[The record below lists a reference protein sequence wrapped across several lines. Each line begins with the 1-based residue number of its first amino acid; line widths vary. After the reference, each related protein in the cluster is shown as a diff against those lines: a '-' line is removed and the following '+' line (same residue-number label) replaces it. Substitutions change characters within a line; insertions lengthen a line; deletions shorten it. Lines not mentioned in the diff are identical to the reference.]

1 MTTHNDL
8 FEARTALESASGTFT
23 YYRLEALTKWGVQG
37 LDRLPCTIKILL
49 ENVLRHAGG
58 ELVNEDEVLSLARWV
73 PGQAAQSAAEYAF
86 LPARVLLQDFTGVPA
101 VADLAAMRS
110 AVARM
115 GGDAQKVN
123 PLVPADLVIDHSVQV
138 DLFGSTL
145 AFARNVER
153 EYERN
158 SERYGLLRWGQQA
171 FRNFRVV
178 PPGTGIVHQVNLEYL
193 ASVVMTKNEHGE
205 TLAFPDTLVGTDSHT
220 TMING
225 LGVLGWGVGGIEAEA
240 VLLGQPL
247 YLLTPE
253 VIGVRL
259 TGALPGGSTATDLV
273 LTVTQMLRKRGVV
286 AKFVEFCGPGLSQL
300 PLADR
305 ATISNMSPE
314 FGATATLFPV
324 DAETLRY
331 LRETGRSPELVDLVE
346 RYTKAQGLFRTDDI
360 AEPQF
365 DDLLELD
372 LGTIEPSLA
381 GPRRPQDR
389 VAMHDLGRVFREAFA
404 DRFKDEQADNVT
416 ENALIRLG
424 TESGQANSDPV
435 TLSGG
440 QVTQKEDRDKKL
452 AEGSGHGHSNGY
464 NGPGKDVLVTM
475 GDTQMHM
482 TDGSVAIAAITSC
495 TNTSNPSVMIAAGL
509 LAKHAVER
517 GLSVKPTVK
526 TSLAPGSRAVIDY
539 LTNADLLAYLEALRF
554 HLVGF
559 GCTTC
564 IAEGTPVLLANGTAR
579 RIEQMPSAG
588 GAALL
593 APTADGRLGT
603 ATQTEMMIQGE
614 RECVSLTLQDGRT
627 LVCTPDHE
635 LLCTDGRWVR
645 ADQLVLGQDR
655 VVVGLEVPLD
665 EPGDDEAGYALHVG
679 NLTFT
684 MDTSHERLRTLAF
697 ARLLG
702 HLLSDGSISLLGQ
715 GRMHVGQA
723 MDREA
728 VLDDVELLVGY
739 RPAATRYDQ
748 WKWTIVLPKPLTD
761 AISTLPGVRTGRRI
775 QQAPTLPAFVLDE
788 SCPVTVVREFLGGLF
803 GADGHAPVLH
813 RWGKR
818 EEEATLEPPAYSQST
833 IPEHV
838 LALKQVMDDVTRL
851 LARCGVKI
859 NGANTYEYPTRRATS
874 SYPTAQDGIPRVE
887 VRLELS
893 DGLSFV
899 ERVGFRYCMDK
910 ALRASAA
917 AVYWRLVNQIHRQ
930 RLWMS
935 DRLEE
940 LHQADYELSFSRAR
954 KTAAVELMEREAVVF
969 PHYAL
974 LEGHDRFSRLP
985 QSTARKFQP
994 LHRDSCDF
1002 PSPIELFS
1010 KIGVR
1015 EWFAPLRSRADA
1027 ETSKRYCIE
1036 KEARTLPTFALQVV
1050 ERRSAGRRAVFD
1062 LAVNDLHAFVAG
1074 TVAVHNCI
1082 GNSGPLADPVAE
1094 AVQENDLVVAAVLS
1108 GNRNFEGRIHPQ
1120 VRASFLASPP
1130 LVVAYALAG
1139 TVDID
1144 LTKDPLGTDVN
1155 GEAVY
1160 LRDLWPTQKEV
1171 SEVVAQSVTPE
1182 VFAKNYASVFVG
1194 DEHWRSLSNST
1205 GELFDWDPNSTYI
1218 QEPPFFQGMS
1228 PEPQGV
1234 KNIRGARVLAM
1245 LDDSITTDH
1254 ISPAGS
1260 FSPTSPAGRY
1270 LIEKGVEKRDFNT
1283 YGARRGNHEVMVRGT
1298 FGNIR
1303 LRNHL
1308 TPDKEGYYTVH
1319 LPDGEQTTIYEA
1331 SMCYQQEGV
1340 PLLVIAGKEY
1350 GSGSSRDWAAKG
1362 PLLLGVRA
1370 VIAESFERIHRSN
1383 LVGMGILPLQFKQG
1397 ESKESLGL
1405 TGKEVYDIEGI
1416 EEGLKPRQE
1425 VTVKVTREDGSTFS
1439 FQTLARLDSPIDVT
1453 YYENGGILPTVLRRL
1468 MKA

>member
-1 MTTHNDL
+1 MTTDKKGM
-8 FEARTALESASGTFT
+8 FGARTTLQGVSRNIT
-23 YYRLEALTKWGVQG
+23 YYQLDSLSQRGVQG
-37 LDRLPCTIKILL
+37 IDRLPFTVKILL
-49 ENVLRHAGG
+49 ENALHHAGG
-58 ELVNEDEVLSLARWV
+58 ELVSEDDVLSLARWL
-73 PGQAAQSAAEYAF
+73 PGQAAKSDAEYPF

-110 AVARM
+110 AMARM
-115 GGDAQKVN
+115 HGDPQKVN

-158 SERYGLLRWGQQA
+158 SERYALLRWGQQA
-171 FRNFRVV
+171 FSNFRVV

-193 ASVVMTKNEHGE
+193 ASVVMTKEEQGE
-205 TLAFPDTLVGTDSHT
+205 TVAFPDTLIGTDSHT
-220 TMING
+220 TMVNG
-225 LGVLGWGVGGIEAEA
+225 LGVLGWGAGGIEAEA

-253 VIGVRL
+253 VIGMRL
-259 TGALPGGSTATDLV
+259 VGALPEGATATDLV
-273 LTVTQMLRKRGVV
+273 LTVTQILRKRGVV
-286 AKFVEFCGPGLSQL
+286 AKFVEFTGPGLSQL

-314 FGATATLFPV
+314 FGATSTLFPV

-331 LRETGRSPELVDLVE
+331 LRSTGRDPELVNLVE
-346 RYTKAQGLFRTDDI
+346 RYTRAQGLFRTDDTP
-360 AEPQF
+360 EPQF

-389 VAMHDLGRVFREAFA
+389 VAMRNLGQAFRTAFA
-404 DRFKDEQADNVT
+404 DRFKLGQDNGAIA
-416 ENALIRLG
+416 NALIRLG
-424 TESGQANSDPV
+424 TEGGKANPDPV
-435 TLSGG
+435 A
-440 QVTQKEDRDKKL
+440 QREDEEKK
-452 AEGSGHGHSNGY
+452 AGKSKDDNGTSTSSQNGH
-464 NGPGKDVLVTM
+464 GKDVLVSISGTES
-475 GDTQMHM
+475 HM
-482 TDGSVAIAAITSC
+482 TNGSVAIAAITSC
-495 TNTSNPSVMIAAGL
+495 TNTSNPSVMVAAGL

-526 TSLAPGSRAVIDY
+526 TSLAPGSRAVMDY
-539 LTNADLLAYLEALRF
+539 LTNADLLPYLEALRF

-564 IAEGTPVLLANGTAR
+564 I
-579 RIEQMPSAG
+579 
-588 GAALL
+588 
-593 APTADGRLGT
+593 
-603 ATQTEMMIQGE
+603 
-614 RECVSLTLQDGRT
+614 
-627 LVCTPDHE
+627 
-635 LLCTDGRWVR
+635 
-645 ADQLVLGQDR
+645 
-655 VVVGLEVPLD
+655 
-665 EPGDDEAGYALHVG
+665 
-679 NLTFT
+679 
-684 MDTSHERLRTLAF
+684 
-697 ARLLG
+697 
-702 HLLSDGSISLLGQ
+702 
-715 GRMHVGQA
+715 
-723 MDREA
+723 
-728 VLDDVELLVGY
+728 
-739 RPAATRYDQ
+739 
-748 WKWTIVLPKPLTD
+748 
-761 AISTLPGVRTGRRI
+761 
-775 QQAPTLPAFVLDE
+775 
-788 SCPVTVVREFLGGLF
+788 
-803 GADGHAPVLH
+803 
-813 RWGKR
+813 
-818 EEEATLEPPAYSQST
+818 
-833 IPEHV
+833 
-838 LALKQVMDDVTRL
+838 
-851 LARCGVKI
+851 
-859 NGANTYEYPTRRATS
+859 
-874 SYPTAQDGIPRVE
+874 
-887 VRLELS
+887 
-893 DGLSFV
+893 
-899 ERVGFRYCMDK
+899 
-910 ALRASAA
+910 
-917 AVYWRLVNQIHRQ
+917 
-930 RLWMS
+930 
-935 DRLEE
+935 
-940 LHQADYELSFSRAR
+940 
-954 KTAAVELMEREAVVF
+954 
-969 PHYAL
+969 
-974 LEGHDRFSRLP
+974 
-985 QSTARKFQP
+985 
-994 LHRDSCDF
+994 
-1002 PSPIELFS
+1002 
-1010 KIGVR
+1010 
-1015 EWFAPLRSRADA
+1015 
-1027 ETSKRYCIE
+1027 
-1036 KEARTLPTFALQVV
+1036 
-1050 ERRSAGRRAVFD
+1050 
-1062 LAVNDLHAFVAG
+1062 
-1074 TVAVHNCI
+1074 
-1082 GNSGPLADPVAE
+1082 GNSGPLAEPVAE
-1094 AVQENDLVVAAVLS
+1094 AVQENDLVVAAGLS
-1108 GNRNFEGRIHPQ
+1108 GKRNFEGSNYPQ

-1144 LTKDPLGTDVN
+1144 LTKDPIVTDVN

-1160 LRDLWPTQKEV
+1160 LRDLWPAQKEV

-1182 VFAKNYASVFVG
+1182 VFAKNYASVFEG

-1228 PEPQGV
+1228 TEPQGV

-1331 SMCYQQEGV
+1331 SMRYQQEGV

-1397 ESKESLGL
+1397 ENKESLGL
-1405 TGKEVYDIEGI
+1405 TGKEVYDIDGI
-1416 EEGLKPRQE
+1416 EESLKPRQE

>member
-1 MTTHNDL
+1 MATYKTA
-8 FEARTALESASGTFT
+8 FGARTVLESAYGRNV
-23 YYRLEALTKWGVQG
+23 YYRLATLTRYGVRG
-37 LDRLPCTIKILL
+37 LERLPFTVKIIL
-49 ENVLRHAGG
+49 ENLLRHADGKLLT
-58 ELVNEDEVLSLARWV
+58 EEDVLTLARWV
-73 PGQAAQSAAEYAF
+73 PGQATKSLREYPF
-86 LPARVLLQDFTGVPA
+86 LPGRVLLQDFTGVPA

-115 GGDAQKVN
+115 HKDPQKIN

-138 DLFGSTL
+138 DAFGSML
-145 AFARNVER
+145 AFSRNVER

-158 SERYGLLRWGQQA
+158 SERYALLRWGQQA
-171 FRNFRVV
+171 FSNFRVV

-193 ASVVMTKNEHGE
+193 ASVVMTKDEHGE
-205 TLAFPDTLVGTDSHT
+205 ALAYPDTLVGTDSHT
-220 TMING
+220 TMVNG

-240 VLLGQPL
+240 VLLGQPV

-253 VIGVRL
+253 VIGMRL
-259 TGALPGGSTATDLV
+259 TGSLPEGATATDLV

-286 AKFVEFCGPGLSQL
+286 GKFVEFTGPGLSQL
-300 PLADR
+300 GLADR

-331 LRETGRSPELVDLVE
+331 LRDTGRDPRLVDLVE
-346 RYTKAQGLFRTDDI
+346 RYTKEQGIFRTDK
-360 AEPQF
+360 AVEPQF

-372 LGTIEPSLA
+372 LSTIEPSLA

-389 VAMHDLGRVFREAFA
+389 VPMSALSRTFRTAYA
-404 DRFKDEQADNVT
+404 NRFQALAENVET
-416 ENALIRLG
+416 ENSLLRLG
-424 TESGQANSDPV
+424 TEGGKADPDPV
-435 TLSGG
+435 A
-440 QVTQKEDRDKKL
+440 QVENGKIQL
-452 AEGSGHGHSNGY
+452 AQQAAKSNGHT
-464 NGPGKDVLVTM
+464 NGHIHDIPVQIGGVQAHL
-475 GDTQMHM
+475 

-509 LAKHAVER
+509 LAKKAVER
-517 GLSVKPTVK
+517 GLSINPIVK
-526 TSLAPGSRAVIDY
+526 TSLAPGSRAVVDY
-539 LTNADLLAYLEALRF
+539 LQNANLLPYLEALRF

-564 IAEGTPVLLANGTAR
+564 ISEGTPVLLANGTSR
-579 RIEQMPSAG
+579 RIEQMPHAG
-588 GAALL
+588 GALIL
-593 APTADGRLGT
+593 APTVDGRLGT
-603 ATQTEMMIQGE
+603 ATQAEMIVQGE
-614 RECVSLTLQDGRT
+614 RECVSLVLQDGRT

-635 LLCTDGRWVR
+635 ILCPGGRWVR

-655 VVVGLEVPLD
+655 VVVGLEAPLD
-665 EPGDDEAGYALHVG
+665 EPGDDEAGYELHVG
-679 NLTFT
+679 NLRFT
-684 MDTSHERLRTLAF
+684 MDIVHERLRTLAF

-715 GRMHVGQA
+715 GRMHVGQV
-723 MDREA
+723 MDRER
-728 VLDDVELLVGY
+728 VLADVELVTGC

-748 WKWTIVLPKPLTD
+748 GKWTIVLPKPFTD

-775 QQAPTLPAFVLDE
+775 QQAPTLPEFVLDE
-788 SCPVTVVREFLGGLF
+788 SCPLTVVREFLGGLF

-813 RWGKR
+813 RWGKC
-818 EEEATLEPPAYSQST
+818 EEEATLEPPAYSQSAL
-833 IPEHV
+833 PEHV
-838 LALKQVMDDVTRL
+838 EALKQVMNNVIYL
-851 LARCGVKI
+851 LMRCGVKTD
-859 NGANTYEYPTRRATS
+859 GANIYEYPTRRAVS
-874 SYPTAQDGIPRVE
+874 SYPAAQDGFPRVE
-887 VRLELS
+887 VRLELP

-899 ERVGFRYCMDK
+899 EHVGFRYCMDK
-910 ALRASAA
+910 AMRASAA
-917 AVYWRLVNQIHRQ
+917 AVYWRLVAQIHQQ

-935 DRLEE
+935 NRLVE
-940 LHQADYELSFSRAR
+940 LHQADHTLSFSHAR
-954 KTAAVELMEREAVVF
+954 KKAAVELMEREAVVF

-974 LEGHDRFSRLP
+974 LKGHDRFSRLP
-985 QSTARKFQP
+985 QPTARKFQP

-1002 PSPIELFS
+1002 PSPVELFN
-1010 KIGVR
+1010 KIGAR
-1015 EWFAPLRSRADA
+1015 EWFARLGTRADG
-1027 ETSKRYCIE
+1027 ETSKRYCVE
-1036 KEARTLPTFALQVV
+1036 KDACMLLTLALQVV
-1050 ERRSAGRRAVFD
+1050 ERRPAGRRAVFD

-1082 GNSGPLADPVAE
+1082 GNSGPLPEPVAK

-1144 LTKDPLGTDVN
+1144 LTTEPIGTDVN
-1155 GEAVY
+1155 GEDVY
-1160 LRDLWPTQKEV
+1160 LGDIWPTQEEIR
-1171 SEVVAQSVTPE
+1171 EVVAQAVTPE
-1182 VFAKNYASVFVG
+1182 VFAKNYARVFEG

-1205 GELFDWDPNSTYI
+1205 GALFQWDSNSTYI
-1218 QEPPFFQGMS
+1218 QEPPFFRDMS
-1228 PEPQGV
+1228 SEPAQV
-1234 KNIRGARVLAM
+1234 KDIHGARVLVIV
-1245 LDDSITTDH
+1245 DDSITTDH

-1260 FSPTSPAGRY
+1260 FSEKSPAGQY
-1270 LIEKGVEKRDFNT
+1270 LIERGVQKRDFNT

-1308 TPDKEGYYTVH
+1308 VEGKEGYYTVH
-1319 LPDGEQTTIYEA
+1319 DGEEMTIYDA
-1331 SMCYQQEGV
+1331 SVRYQQEGV

-1383 LVGMGILPLQFKQG
+1383 LVGMGILPLQFLQG

-1405 TGKEVYDIEGI
+1405 NGREAYDIVGI
-1416 EEGLKPRQE
+1416 ERDLKPHQQ
-1425 VTVKVTREDGSTFS
+1425 VTVKVTREDGSTFT
-1439 FQTLARLDSPIDVT
+1439 FQTIARLDSAIDIV
-1453 YYENGGILPTVLRRL
+1453 YYKNGGILPTVLRKL
-1468 MKA
+1468 LKSE